1 MMNAFRA
8 PEALHIRAQDGEGN
22 ERLIRYIREDI
33 IEEFVR
39 NAAFGLERIKDRAD
53 RVEPYNDN
61 QSATSR

>member
-33 IEEFVR
+33 IDEFVR
-39 NAAFGLERIKDRAD
+39 NAAIGIERIKDRAD
-53 RVEPYNDN
+53 RVETYKGDD
-61 QSATSR
+61 A